1 LSEENKQEFKGYDT
15 SIVYEYRKYPD
26 VISGR
31 CDNCGHARFESSV
44 KNYIFLRKCRNC
56 GMTKSI

>member
-1 LSEENKQEFKGYDT
+1 LSEENKQELKGYDT
-15 SIVYEYRKYPD
+15 SIVYDYKEYPD

-31 CDNCGHARFESSV
+31 CDNCGNAQFESSV

-56 GMTKSI
+56 GMIKSI

>member
-1 LSEENKQEFKGYDT
+1 MSEETKQKLKGYDT
-15 SIVYEYRKYPD
+15 TIVYNYKEHPN

-31 CDNCGHARFESSV
+31 CDNCNNAQFESSV
-44 KNYIFLRKCRNC
+44 HNFIFLRKCRNC